1 MCCMAMCNLILSTV
15 LQVADSYITEEEE
28 SHFMLQCREFAIRW
42 APCVA
47 LGESSCGTLSHL
59 HGSLQ
64 HCVRGAAILSGVLST
79 RHVRQSQSGS
89 DKPYCCR
96 YRRGDRPPAPPRSF
110 RRLWDLRCA
119 SAWRV
124 TLVLFAAGAGPM
136 LPLQPDK

>member
-1 MCCMAMCNLILSTV
+1 MCCMAMCNLLLSTV

-42 APCVA
+42 APCIA
-47 LGESSCGTLSHL
+47 IGEPSCGRLSQL

-64 HCVRGAAILSGVLST
+64 HCVRGYS
-79 RHVRQSQSGS
+79 VRGMSVRASEAQTT
-89 DKPYCCR
+89 YCCR

-124 TLVLFAAGAGPM
+124 TLVLFAAGASPR
-136 LPLQPDK
+136 LPL

>member
-42 APCVA
+42 APCIA
-47 LGESSCGTLSHL
+47 LGETSCLNSMAVCSFVSEDPPACRGYS
-59 HGSLQ
+59 
-64 HCVRGAAILSGVLST
+64 VRGM
-79 RHVRQSQSGS
+79 HVRTNQAQTTYG
-89 DKPYCCR
+89 CR

-124 TLVLFAAGAGPM
+124 TLVLFAAGTGPR
-136 LPLQPDK
+136 LPL